1 MRIKSVL
8 KHSAQALAEG
18 SLIAL
23 LVVGLMAGSVF
34 AAKGGGGGK
43 PSGGGTTSGGTLT
56 GPVMVAD
63 ADVDGAV
70 SHLDDISFNVST
82 SATAY
87 PQVGLRCWQGTNW
100 VYDAYV
106 GYWATYQWD
115 RFFRLE
121 SNYWNAGLAANCTA
135 RLFYNDSRGRQVVL
149 STLDFGVAP

>member
-1 MRIKSVL
+1 MRIRSVL

-34 AAKGGGGGK
+34 AAKGGGGK
-43 PSGGGTTSGGTLT
+43 PGGGATTGGGTLT

-63 ADVDGAV
+63 ADADGAV
-70 SHLDDISFNVST
+70 SYLDDITFNVST

-87 PQVGLRCWQGTNW
+87 PQVGLRCYQGTTF

-121 SNYWNAGLAANCTA
+121 SGYWNPNLAANCTA
-135 RLFYNDSRGRQVVL
+135 RLFYNDSRGRQHVL
-149 STLDFGVAP
+149 ATLDFGVAP